1 MMAALSLTDGG
12 FVLAGKTVLV
22 RASFDDA
29 VSARLATLLA
39 DLADRGARVA
49 VIAGLGNPAG
59 DINPAL
65 SLGQFVEPLAKAT
78 GKPVTFIGES
88 VGTGAEGRLAQVD
101 YGAIALLEN
110 LRFNPDE
117 RRQASIFAMRLS
129 VLGDFYI
136 DAGNPPANPNG
147 WQETLKTLLPEPFT
161 AQYEHRPEQEA

>member
-1 MMAALSLTDGG
+1 MMAALSMTDAG

-22 RASFDDA
+22 RTSFDDA
-29 VSARLATLLA
+29 VSDRLATLLA
-39 DLADRGARVA
+39 GLADRGARVA

-65 SLGQFVEPLAKAT
+65 SLAQFVAPLAAAT

-88 VGTGAEGRLAQVD
+88 VGTGAEARLAQVD

-110 LRFNPDE
+110 LRFNTDE

-136 DAGNPPANPNG
+136 DAGDPPTSPNG

-161 AQYEHRPEQEA
+161 AQYEHRTEQEA